1 MPRDLPAAPAGLSFS
16 TGPGLVPGR
25 RSITV
30 KVWREEELTD
40 GWFPG
45 GLDIVPNLTMPL
57 IAMTAV
63 LIVAAIVALAR
74 FGAPR

>member
-16 TGPGLVPGR
+16 TGPGPGPGR
-25 RSITV
+25 RSITL

-45 GLDIVPNLTMPL
+45 GLDIVPNLPMPL
-57 IAMTAV
+57 IALAAV
-63 LIVAAIVALAR
+63 VIVAAIVALAR
-74 FGAPR
+74 FGPRR